1 MVKLKLGKK
10 AKEANAAPVPSVPQA
25 EVVAAPDGGGP
36 AADVALVEST
46 PAESAPAEYTPP
58 PAPESA
64 AVWEPTPARF
74 DDSVGVP
81 APLSGGVGGLF
92 SRMYGDVGEQ
102 TAAER
107 DRQADQEFRQAMA
120 PALEL
125 LQASV
130 PEASSA
136 DEAARIL
143 DERQS
148 ATELVPDP
156 KGGAYVNGDA
166 YETDAR
172 IYYRLLRRDFEK
184 TPRPSEKRATSHHLH
199 QVYGKLT
206 GNKGW

>member
-1 MVKLKLGKK
+1 MVKLKLGRK
-10 AKEANAAPVPSVPQA
+10 AKDADDAAP
-25 EVVAAPDGGGP
+25 VVAAPEPGDAP
-36 AADVALVEST
+36 AEDVVV
-46 PAESAPAEYTPP
+46 AESAPAVYTPP
-58 PAPESA
+58 PSPAEPV
-64 AVWEPTPARF
+64 VWEPTPASF

-92 SRMYGDVGEQ
+92 NRMYGDVGEQ

-107 DRQADQEFRQAMA
+107 ERVASLEFQQAMA
-120 PALEL
+120 PALQL
-125 LQASV
+125 LEASV

-136 DEAARIL
+136 EEAARIL
-143 DERQS
+143 EQRQG

-166 YETDAR
+166 YDTDAR
-172 IYYRLLRRDFEK
+172 IYYRLLRRDYEK
-184 TPRPSEKRATSHHLH
+184 APRPSEKRATSHHLH

>member
-1 MVKLKLGKK
+1 MVKLKIGRKTK
-10 AKEANAAPVPSVPQA
+10 DSDDAAPAAPQA
-25 EVVAAPDGGGP
+25 QVVPALEAGDPPVQDAPM
-36 AADVALVEST
+36 
-46 PAESAPAEYTPP
+46 AESAPVAYTPP
-58 PAPESA
+58 PAPA
-64 AVWEPTPARF
+64 DTPVWEPTPARF

-81 APLSGGVGGLF
+81 APLSSGGVGGLF

-107 DRQADQEFRQAMA
+107 DRVAALEFQQAMA

-136 DEAARIL
+136 DEAGRIL
-143 DERQS
+143 EQRQS
-148 ATELVPDP
+148 ATELIPDP
-156 KGGAYVNGDA
+156 RGGAYVNGDA

-172 IYYRLLRRDFEK
+172 IYYRLLRRDYEK
-184 TPRPSEKRATSHHLH
+184 KPRPSEKRATSHHLH
-199 QVYGKLT
+199 QLHGKLT

>member
-10 AKEANAAPVPSVPQA
+10 DKDADGAPAAEAVDAAPASDAGDDPA
-25 EVVAAPDGGGP
+25 GDAVV
-36 AADVALVEST
+36 
-46 PAESAPAEYTPP
+46 AESAPAVYTPP
-58 PAPESA
+58 PAPAEA

-74 DDSVGVP
+74 DDSVGAP
-81 APLSGGVGGLF
+81 APLTGGVGGLF
-92 SRMYGDVGEQ
+92 NRMYGDVGEQ

-107 DRQADQEFRQAMA
+107 DRVAALEFQQAMA

-130 PEASSA
+130 PEASNA
-136 DEAARIL
+136 EEAARIL
-143 DERQS
+143 EQRQ
-148 ATELVPDP
+148 AQTELVADP

-172 IYYRLLRRDFEK
+172 IYYRLLRRDYEK